1 MTAKTRSACR
11 CGNNASGIIKDPVN
25 PFTGNPI
32 TMEGMHNMPMYVIN
46 SEDWNVN
53 STDTIAGADA
63 LRFCE
68 SDWYRFDGTQV
79 IDTEAWEFD
88 GIR

>member
-1 MTAKTRSACR
+1 
-11 CGNNASGIIKDPVN
+11 
-25 PFTGNPI
+25 
-32 TMEGMHNMPMYVIN
+32 MYVIN

-53 STDTIAGADA
+53 SSDTLAGADA
-63 LRFCE
+63 LHFCK
-68 SDWYRFDGTQV
+68 SKWYRFDGTQV